1 MFNTHSLDGLAV
13 WAQHKAVC
21 VNRILALES
30 LVLDWDM
37 GQRTKAVNVLE
48 GLRRWWEPSGREQWL
63 RRWSGRLVRAAG
75 SWGRPLWVTPEE
87 DGVRGED

>member
-1 MFNTHSLDGLAV
+1 MLAGSREPR
-13 WAQHKAVC
+13 ARLGHGT
-21 VNRILALES
+21 E
-30 LVLDWDM
+30 
-37 GQRTKAVNVLE
+37 RTKAVNVLE